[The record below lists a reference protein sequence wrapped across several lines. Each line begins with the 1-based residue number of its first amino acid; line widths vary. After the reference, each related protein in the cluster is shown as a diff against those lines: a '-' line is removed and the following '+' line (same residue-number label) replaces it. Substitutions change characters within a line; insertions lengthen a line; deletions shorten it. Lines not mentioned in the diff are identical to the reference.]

1 MTLYEKVC
9 VFQGMGVN
17 KRPLLRPVIRTIAAG
32 ASLLLLLLSIGVPN
46 IAFAIT
52 YYVDATLGSDSP
64 HNPGTSI
71 DSPWKTIS
79 RVNRCQ
85 SQPGDKILFKR
96 GEIWHEELKIFKSG
110 EPGNP
115 LTIGAYGSGE
125 RPIFDGTYPGSI
137 QWEDLGGGIY
147 RTTSPSWDTEPGVL
161 IYNGAPKPPITTL
174 LFRDLVPAPL
184 NVDAILIQC
193 KVDQNGTCTSAVYTN
208 LLVTSKKGDSVSGI
222 TFFEIDA
229 DKAQTVI
236 VRQINA
242 DGVEEQW
249 PQSERLYLED
259 VTTSMDGLTLP
270 GHWYWDEQSKSIYL
284 YSDHAPGD
292 DVGIGDL
299 NVGINSQ
306 GRDYLVIE
314 DIILRGYNSSGLWLN
329 YSTGSVVQNLLVYGT
344 GATGHK
350 TGLLLSNSNDNVIRK
365 NRVDSVLRSGIGLY
379 ARPPA
384 DGTTITSNNSI
395 IDNIVLNSGSTGI
408 TLNTDGKVG
417 IIAQNL
423 SDNRI
428 ENNRVLNSNTMSYD
442 SAGVYTLWIGKGN
455 IIRGNSI
462 RDGGSTVLRS
472 AGIMIDGGVIHI
484 GGQPNSVGIYDNTII
499 NNSLG
504 GVVLS
509 GAGHVVQGNTLSCNG
524 VSSWES
530 GQLLFFP
537 SFGSNAESCSVHD
550 NLMGAD
556 SNQKLVTVLNGMPGS
571 SPPHEIDSNTYR
583 SVRSESFC
591 WGRNECEEL
600 LGMSAWQIESGLDY
614 NSAFNRVDYS
624 FLGCDQGAS
633 TPATPVSGNSVHLRG
648 VYGLLFD

>member
-1 MTLYEKVC
+1 MTLYGNIC
-9 VFQGMGVN
+9 VFQGLGLN
-17 KRPLLRPVIRTIAAG
+17 KRLLLRPVIRTIAAG
-32 ASLLLLLLSIGVPN
+32 ASLLLLLMFFGVPN

-71 DSPWKTIS
+71 NSPWKTIS
-79 RVNRCQ
+79 RANRCL

-96 GEIWHEELKIFKSG
+96 GEVWHEEFKIFKSG

-125 RPIFDGTYPGSI
+125 RPIFDGTYSGTI

-147 RTTSPSWDTEPGVL
+147 RTTSPSWDVEPGVL
-161 IYNGAPKPPITTL
+161 MYNGVPKPPITTL
-174 LFRDLVPAPL
+174 LFREPVPAAL
-184 NVDAILIQC
+184 NADAILIQC
-193 KVDQNGTCTSAVYTN
+193 KVDLNGTCTSAVYTN
-208 LLVTSKKGDSVSGI
+208 LWVTSKKGNSISGG

-229 DKAQTVI
+229 EKAQTVI

-242 DGVEEQW
+242 DGVEEEW
-249 PQSERLYLED
+249 PKSERLYLED

-284 YSDHAPGD
+284 YSDHAPGVN
-292 DVGIGDL
+292 VGIGDL

-306 GRDYLVIE
+306 GRDYLIIE

-329 YSTGSVVQNLLVYGT
+329 YSTGSVVQNLLVYAS

-350 TGLLLSNSNDNVIRK
+350 TGLLLSNSDDNVIR
-365 NRVDSVLRSGIGLY
+365 NNSVDSVLRSGIGLY

-384 DGTTITSNNSI
+384 DGVTITRNNI
-395 IDNIVLNSGSTGI
+395 ITDNFVTNSGSTGI
-408 TLNTDGKVG
+408 TLNTDGKVDS
-417 IIAQNL
+417 IAQNL

-428 ENNRVLNSNTMSYD
+428 ENNRIINSNTMSYD
-442 SAGVYTLWIGKGN
+442 SAGVYTLWIGTGN
-455 IIRGNSI
+455 VIRRNII

-472 AGIMIDGGVIHI
+472 AGIMIDGGVVSIN
-484 GGQPNSVGIYDNTII
+484 GQPNSVGIYDNTII

-504 GVVLS
+504 GVVIS
-509 GAGHVVQGNTLSCNG
+509 GTGHVIQGNTLSCNG

-537 SFGSNAESCSVHD
+537 SFGSNAESCSVYN

-556 SNQKLVTVLNGMPGS
+556 SSQKLVTVLNGMPGS
-571 SPPHEIDSNTYR
+571 SLPHEIDSNTYK
-583 SVRSESFC
+583 SMRSESFC

-600 LGMSAWQIESGLDY
+600 LGLSSWQTESGLDY
-614 NSAFNRVDYS
+614 NSTFDRVNYS

-633 TPATPVSGNSVHLRG
+633 TPMAPVRKALRG
-648 VYGLLFD
+648 VYLLLLN